1 MFKHHID
8 FEDDPLAAKI
18 IEVICQDTRA
28 FILWTSSNTYFSDD
42 TYKEILKYKRS
53 NDLLFATLEKPN
65 WNGTNTNIKLIEVT
79 DLKPNTEYLF
89 SVLTL
94 SRHGSANSN
103 NETCITYIETAEGK
117 FLLHE
122 FLEHL
127 NIHFFSIYAKIIKII
142 GVNIL
147 IF

>member
-18 IEVICQDTRA
+18 IEVVCQDTRA
-28 FILWTSSNTYFSDD
+28 FILWTSYNTYFSYD

-79 DLKPNTEYLF
+79 NLKPNTEYLF

-94 SRHGSANSN
+94 SRHGSTNSN
-103 NETCITYIETAEGK
+103 NETCITNIETAEGK
-117 FLLHE
+117 FILYE
-122 FLEHL
+122 FL
-127 NIHFFSIYAKIIKII
+127 
-142 GVNIL
+142 
-147 IF
+147 